1 MDEKR
6 NLMGDMAVAVSL
18 EKSVKDDTS
27 TFDSKAHAIG
37 RDEVLQA
44 WQTMQKYKEGKAN
57 LEQRIIENQEWYK
70 LRHWECMRKKNKEKT
85 DQVEPVS
92 GWLFNAIANKHAD
105 AMDNYPSANILP
117 REQGDKEEAKMLS
130 SIIPVIL
137 AQNNFEQVYSNI
149 TDDKLEGGTGI
160 YGILWDSSKHNG
172 QGDITIKA
180 VNVLN
185 LFWEPGIED
194 IQDSR
199 NVFYVTLR
207 DNDLLEQEYPQMKS
221 RLQGS
226 GFAVS
231 QYIYDDSVDTS
242 DKSAVVDWYYKK
254 VQNGR
259 SVLHYCKFIAG
270 QTEPLFA
277 TENER
282 DYAESGWYADGQ
294 YPFVFDPMF
303 RLKGTPCG
311 FGYIDVAKSAQEY
324 IDRSE
329 QAIQKNLFSNVKPR
343 YFSRTDG
350 GINEKEYADMTKDF
364 VHVEGSIGEDNIR
377 PITGA
382 GLSGIY
388 VTVLRD
394 KIDELKETTGNR
406 DVSTGGTTS
415 GVTAA
420 SAIAAMM
427 EAGSKLPRD
436 SNKASFRAFCS
447 VVLMIVERIR
457 QFYNNTRYFR
467 ILGEDGGQEFVEY
480 SNANIKPQAQGVLV
494 DGEPM
499 EFGVNVGY
507 RVPLFDI
514 SVTAQKS
521 AVYSRLSQNELA
533 LQFYNSGFFF
543 PQNADASLA
552 CLEMMDFDRKDFVMN
567 RVASNGLLQQQLR
580 ATQQL
585 AMQLAQLADPTGQL
599 AQQVMAQLQGGGMP
613 MSPIIPQEET
623 AEGSD
628 ALGDTQHEE
637 SSVTRNAR
645 ARVAEAT
652 EP

>member
-1 MDEKR
+1 MAEKK
-6 NLMGDMAVAVSL
+6 NQMGDMAVAVSL

-27 TFDSKAHAIG
+27 PFDSEANAIG
-37 RDEVLQA
+37 RDEVLKAEQILK
-44 WQTMQKYKEGKAN
+44 KYKEGKAN

-70 LRHWECMRKKNKEKT
+70 LRHWECMRKKNRERS

-117 REQGDKEEAKMLS
+117 REKGDKEEAKMLS
-130 SIIPVIL
+130 SIVPVIL
-137 AQNNFEQVYSNI
+137 AQNNFEKVYSEI

-160 YGILWDSSKHNG
+160 YGILWDPGKLNG
-172 QGDITIKA
+172 QGDVTVRSID
-180 VNVLN
+180 VLN
-185 LFWEPGIED
+185 LFWEPGIEN

-207 DNDLLEQEYPQMKS
+207 DNELLEQEFPQMKG
-221 RLQGS
+221 RLNGS
-226 GFAVS
+226 GFSVS
-231 QYIYDDSVDTS
+231 KYFYDDSVDTS
-242 DKSAVVDWYYKK
+242 EKSAVVDWYYKK
-254 VQNGR
+254 IQDGR
-259 SVLHYCKFIAG
+259 QVLHYCKFIAG

-277 TENER
+277 TENEKE
-282 DYAESGWYADGQ
+282 YARNGWYADGQ
-294 YPFVFDPMF
+294 YPYVFDPLF
-303 RLKGTPCG
+303 RMKGTPCG

-350 GINEKEYADMTKDF
+350 GINESEYADMTKDF

-427 EAGSKLPRD
+427 EAGAKLPRD
-436 SNKASFRAFCS
+436 SNKASFRAFCD
-447 VVLMIVERIR
+447 VVLMIIERVR

-480 SNANIKPQAQGVLV
+480 SNANIRPQPQGELV
-494 DGEPM
+494 DGEPT
-499 EFGVNVGY
+499 ELGVNVGY

-521 AVYSRLSQNELA
+521 ALYSRLSQNELA
-533 LQFYNSGFFF
+533 LQFYNAGFFF

-567 RVASNGLLQQQLR
+567 RVASNGLLQQQLQ
-580 ATQQL
+580 AAQQL
-585 AMQLAQLADPTGQL
+585 AVQLAQQADPTGQL
-599 AQQVMAQLQGGGMP
+599 ARQVMMQLQGGMP
-613 MSPIIPQEET
+613 MAPQIPQEET

-637 SSVTRNAR
+637 SGITRNAR
-645 ARVAEAT
+645 ARVAAAT

>member
-70 LRHWECMRKKNKEKT
+70 LRHWECMRKKNKEKA

-160 YGILWDSSKHNG
+160 YGILWDSSKLNG

-350 GINEKEYADMTKDF
+350 GINENEYADMTKDF

-480 SNANIKPQAQGVLV
+480 SNANIKPQAQGVMV
-494 DGEPM
+494 DGQPM
-499 EFGVNVGY
+499 ELGVNVGY

-514 SVTAQKS
+514 TVTAQKS

-567 RVASNGLLQQQLR
+567 RVASNGLLQQQLQ
-580 ATQQL
+580 AAQQL
-585 AMQLAQLADPTGQL
+585 AVQIAQQADPSGQL
-599 AQQVMAQLQGGGMP
+599 ARQVMMQLQGGMP
-613 MSPIIPQEET
+613 MAPQIPQEET

-628 ALGDTQHEE
+628 ALGDTRHEE
-637 SSVTRNAR
+637 SGITRNAR
-645 ARVAEAT
+645 ERVAAST

>member
-1 MDEKR
+1 MAEKR
-6 NLMGDMAVAVSL
+6 NQMGDMAVAVSL

-27 TFDSKAHAIG
+27 SFDSKAHTIG
-37 RDEVLQA
+37 RDEVLKA
-44 WQTMQKYKEGKAN
+44 WQTLQKYKRGKAN

-70 LRHWECMRKKNKEKT
+70 LRHWECMRKKSKEKI

-160 YGILWDSSKHNG
+160 YGILWDSGKLNG

-207 DNDLLEQEYPQMKS
+207 DNELLEQEYPQMKS

-242 DKSAVVDWYYKK
+242 EKSAVVDWYYKK
-254 VQNGR
+254 IQDGR

-277 TENER
+277 TENEK

-457 QFYNNTRYFR
+457 QFYNNARYFR

-480 SNANIKPQAQGVLV
+480 SNANIKPQAQGELV
-494 DGEPM
+494 EGEPT

-514 SVTAQKS
+514 TVTAQKS

-567 RVASNGLLQQQLR
+567 RVASNGLLQQQLQ
-580 ATQQL
+580 AAQQL
-585 AMQLAQLADPTGQL
+585 AVQIAQQADPSGQL
-599 AQQVMAQLQGGGMP
+599 ARQVMTQLQGGMP
-613 MSPIIPQEET
+613 MAPQIPQEET

-628 ALGDTQHEE
+628 ALGDTRHEE
-637 SSVTRNAR
+637 SGITRNAR
-645 ARVAEAT
+645 ERVAAST